1 MGESSL
7 LHLIKPLSDQ
17 GHVVDYFLALI
28 TDDAPAYRNDAGYM
42 NKITFDPIFDDGLM
56 FYLGKAYVHN
66 TLLEHFVREKI
77 TQIGAKSKH
86 TILRKRFKIEN
97 EELLRNRRNTS
108 KTILFPNEKDPDVAF
123 PLKDFRSTKIKK
135 STANANRNLLSM
147 HLGIQELWKYA
158 ESYEMQ
164 KDWNYDYV
172 LYLRD
177 DTQWLDDFNLN
188 NLLSLGDADIY
199 VLSCDAREPPLL
211 IDEIN
216 DHALVVKR
224 KVAKF
229 FGMYFTNL
237 FKDENLVDNCVSSVK
252 DSSLFV
258 KRFNNTNTTTTTIR
272 GCNSEMI
279 LKYMIEQNN
288 FTVLRV
294 GQSFLPFQRSVHLDG
309 KKVKSCF
316 HKYCQSLENSLDNKK
331 IKRCKES

>member
-1 MGESSL
+1 MGIDKEDL
-7 LHLIKPLSDQ
+7 
-17 GHVVDYFLALI
+17 V
-28 TDDAPAYRNDAGYM
+28 T
-42 NKITFDPIFDDGLM
+42 
-56 FYLGKAYVHN
+56 
-66 TLLEHFVREKI
+66 
-77 TQIGAKSKH
+77 
-86 TILRKRFKIEN
+86 
-97 EELLRNRRNTS
+97 NRRNIF

-123 PLKDFRSTKIKK
+123 PLKDFRSTEIKK
-135 STANANRNLLSM
+135 RTANANRNFLSM

-158 ESYEMQ
+158 VSYEM
-164 KDWNYDYV
+164 KKSWAYDYV

-199 VLSCDAREPPLL
+199 LLSCDAREPPLH

-224 KVAKF
+224 KVANF

-237 FKDENLVDNCVSSVK
+237 FKDENLVDNCVSSAQ
-252 DSSLFV
+252 DSSLFT
-258 KRFNNTNTTTTTIR
+258 KRFNNTNTTTTTVR

-294 GQSFLPFQRSVHLDG
+294 GQSFLPFQRSVNL
-309 KKVKSCF
+309 KVKKTKKDQSCF
-316 HKYCQSLENSLDNKK
+316 HKYCQSHENSLDDKE
-331 IKRCKES
+331 IKRCKDISI